1 MYTYNKN
8 DKTYTFSSDEL
19 EIENLIDADID
30 KDVIE
35 EEPHDGPKNIEVING
50 GNDLKISPVTDYLEV
65 EKPKQEK
72 KDNIVI
78 PEDNK

>member
-19 EIENLIDADID
+19 EIENLIDSDVD

-35 EEPHDGPKNIEVING
+35 EEHHDGPKNIEVING
-50 GNDLKISPVTDYLEV
+50 GNDLEISPVTDYLEV

-78 PEDNK
+78 REDNK